1 MKKSGKRVFS
11 LVLTLILAFALAV
24 PAFAADVTDVTIESD
39 HNKNATYEAYML
51 MTLTTSLK
59 CGETEVPHTDVCYQD
74 DGSLSCTDPTHH
86 VHDEECYN
94 YSYKIN
100 SKYED
105 ILKEVLNKNG
115 ADEGKTL
122 DQTIMDAIAEKK
134 EAEEVRG
141 LAEDLYDKI
150 KEKEPPL
157 SCDATLDQG
166 TPKDL
171 AQGYWLIVDSTL
183 PEDLTGGVT
192 RSLVMLDT
200 AGAEEITI
208 KAKDDTIDIGKTVT
222 TPDVNLTPEI
232 SAEYGTVNIGDTIT
246 FTLTSSLPADL
257 DKYTHPEE
265 KYQFKFV
272 DTMSAGLEF
281 IAITSVKIG
290 KDIVPPY
297 EAEDTAQSTPEV
309 PGYQTSGFFDG
320 KTAKNGRG
328 EIDLSTYVQA
338 NLDTLGGQTVVV
350 EYTAK
355 LTEDAV
361 LEDNGTIKEENK
373 VYVEFTNDYDTFQK
387 GNTPEKDVDVY
398 SFTLDIYK
406 YTDDNGESGYQEG
419 DTHLADAQFQL
430 YKTVGTTTYYAKANL
445 VAGGEG
451 GNYKITGWAEMT
463 GDKVPTEAATFI
475 TPESGKLDIDGL
487 DLGTY
492 YLLET
497 KAPDGY
503 NLLAEPIEITIEDT
517 AGDDATTPTVKI
529 PVEHVENSS
538 GVELPS
544 TGGIGTTIFYT
555 LGGLLAVGAAVFLVT
570 KKRMSGVEE

>member
-24 PAFAADVTDVTIESD
+24 PAFAANVTIESE
-39 HNKNATYEAYML
+39 HNKKATYEAYKL

-59 CGETEVPHTDVCYQD
+59 CGETDTP
-74 DGSLSCTDPTHH
+74 GH
-86 VHDEECYN
+86 VHDEGCYN

-100 SKYED
+100 SKYEN
-105 ILKEVLNKNG
+105 ILKDVLKIT
-115 ADEGKTL
+115 AAETGKTL
-122 DQTIMDAIAEKK
+122 DQTIMDAIAAKSG
-134 EAEEVRG
+134 EEVRA

-150 KEKEPPL
+150 KAASLEHDEEL
-157 SCDATLDQG
+157 SQG
-166 TPKDL
+166 AAKPL
-171 AQGYWLIVDSTL
+171 AQGYWLIVDSTATL
-183 PEDLTGGVT
+183 PDGVT

-208 KAKDDTIDIGKTVT
+208 NAKDDTIDIGKTVT
-222 TPDVNLTPEI
+222 TPAVDLTPET

-257 DKYTHPEE
+257 AEYDHPDPDK

-272 DTMSAGLEF
+272 DTMSDGLEF
-281 IAITSVKIG
+281 IAIKSVKIG
-290 KDIVPPY
+290 GEDVPAY
-297 EAEDTAQSTPEV
+297 VAEDTAQSTPEK
-309 PGYQTSGFFDG
+309 PGYQTSGFFTG
-320 KTAKNGRG
+320 GTPKNGRG

-338 NLDTLGGQTVVV
+338 NLNTLGSQKVVV
-350 EYTAK
+350 EYTAR

-361 LEDNGTIKEENK
+361 VEDNGSIKEENK

-398 SFTLDIYK
+398 SFTLDIFK
-406 YTDDNGESGYQEG
+406 YTDDNGDEGYQVG
-419 DTHLADAQFQL
+419 DTHLAGAEFQL
-430 YKTVGTTTYYAKANL
+430 YKTVNDTTYYAKANE
-445 VAGGEG
+445 VTVGG

-463 GDKVPTEAATFI
+463 GDEVPTGAATFI

-492 YLLET
+492 YLRET
-497 KAPDGY
+497 KAPEGY
-503 NLLAEPIEITIEDT
+503 NLLADPIEIKIEDK
-517 AGDDATTPTVKI
+517 AGDNALEPVVEI
-529 PVEHVENSS
+529 PVRHVENSS

>member
-24 PAFAADVTDVTIESD
+24 PAFAADVTIESD

-59 CGETEVPHTDVCYQD
+59 CGETEVPHTDACYQD

-86 VHDEECYN
+86 VHNEGCYN

-100 SKYED
+100 SKYES
-105 ILKEVLNKNG
+105 ILKEVLG
-115 ADEGKTL
+115 IDDAETGKTM
-122 DQTIMDAIAEKK
+122 DQTIMDAIAAKSGD
-134 EAEEVRG
+134 AVRD

-150 KEKEPPL
+150 KAASLERDKALEQGAVVPL
-157 SCDATLDQG
+157 D
-166 TPKDL
+166 
-171 AQGYWLIVDSTL
+171 QGYWLIVDSTETL
-183 PEDLTGGVT
+183 PNGVT

-200 AGAEEITI
+200 AGAEDITI
-208 KAKDDTIDIGKTVT
+208 EAKDETIDIGKTVT
-222 TPDVNLTPEI
+222 TPDVNLTPET

-257 DKYTHPEE
+257 DKYTHPDEDK

-272 DTMSAGLEF
+272 DIMSDGLEF
-281 IAITSVKIG
+281 ITIKSVKIG
-290 KDIVPPY
+290 DNVVP
-297 EAEDTAQSTPEV
+297 AEV
-309 PGYQTSGFFDG
+309 PGYQTSGFFTGGAD
-320 KTAKNGRG
+320 KNGRG

-338 NLDTLGGQTVVV
+338 NLDTLGGEKVVV

-355 LTEDAV
+355 LTEDALV
-361 LEDNGTIKEENK
+361 NNGVIEENNK

-398 SFTLDIYK
+398 SFTLDIFK
-406 YTDDNGESGYQEG
+406 YTDDNGTEGYQPE
-419 DTHLADAQFQL
+419 DTHLADAWFQL
-430 YKTVGTTTYYAKANL
+430 YKTVGTTTFYAKANQ
-445 VAGGEG
+445 VPEG
-451 GNYKITGWAEMT
+451 SGNYKITGWAEMT
-463 GDKVPTEAATFI
+463 GDEAPEGATTFV
-475 TPESGKLDIDGL
+475 TPASGKLDIDGL

-503 NLLAEPIEITIEDT
+503 NLLAEPIKIEIKDE
-517 AGDDATTPTVKI
+517 AGADAHEPIVEI
-529 PVEHVENSS
+529 PVQHVENSS

>member
-1 MKKSGKRVFS
+1 MKKSGKRFFS

-24 PAFAADVTDVTIESD
+24 PAFAANVTIDSD
-39 HNKNATYEAYML
+39 HNENATYEAYRL

-59 CGETEVPHTDVCYQD
+59 CGKTETPHTDACYQD

-86 VHDEECYN
+86 VHDEGCYN

-100 SKYED
+100 SKYES
-105 ILKEVLNKNG
+105 ILKKVLKKDV
-115 ADEGKTL
+115 ADTGKTM
-122 DQTIMDAIAEKK
+122 DQTIMDAIAAKSG
-134 EAEEVRG
+134 EEVRD
-141 LAEDLYDKI
+141 LAEALYDKI
-150 KEKEPPL
+150 KEKEPSL
-157 SCDATLDQG
+157 DCDATLDQG
-166 TPKDL
+166 TAETL
-171 AQGYWLIVDSTL
+171 EQGYWLIVDSTATL
-183 PEDLTGGVT
+183 PDGVT

-200 AGAEEITI
+200 AGKEDITI
-208 KAKDDTIDIGKTVT
+208 EAKDETIDIGKTVT
-222 TPDVNLTPEI
+222 TPTVNLTPET

-272 DTMSAGLEF
+272 DTMSKGLEF
-281 IAITSVKIG
+281 IEITSVKIG
-290 KDIVPPY
+290 GTDVPAY
-297 EAEDTAQSTPEV
+297 VAEDTAQSTPEK
-309 PGYQTSGFFDG
+309 PGYQTSGFFTG
-320 KTAKNGRG
+320 GTPKNGQG

-338 NLDTLGGQTVVV
+338 KLSDLGGQTVEVK
-350 EYTAK
+350 YTAK

-361 LEDNGTIKEENK
+361 VEDNGSIKEENK

-406 YTDDNGESGYQEG
+406 YTDDNGDEGYQVG
-419 DTHLADAQFQL
+419 DTHLAGAEFQL
-430 YKTVGTTTYYAKANL
+430 YKTVDNKTYYATANQ
-445 VAGGEG
+445 VTVGG

-463 GDKVPTEAATFI
+463 GTEVPTGAATFI

-497 KAPDGY
+497 KAPEGY
-503 NLLAEPIEITIEDT
+503 NLLADPIEIKIEDK
-517 AGDDATTPTVKI
+517 AGADAGAPEVDI
-529 PVEHVENSS
+529 PVEYVENSS

-555 LGGLLAVGAAVFLVT
+555 LGGLLAVGAVVLLVT
-570 KKRMSGVEE
+570 KKRVHDMEG

>member
-24 PAFAADVTDVTIESD
+24 PAFAANVTIDSD
-39 HNKNATYEAYML
+39 HNENATYEAYQL

-59 CGETEVPHTDVCYQD
+59 CGETGHEHN
-74 DGSLSCTDPTHH
+74 
-86 VHDEECYN
+86 EKCYN

-100 SKYED
+100 SKYES
-105 ILKEVLNKNG
+105 ILKDVLGITK
-115 ADEGKTL
+115 AEEGKTM
-122 DQTIMDAIAEKK
+122 DQTIMDAIAAKSDA
-134 EAEEVRG
+134 EAVRD
-141 LAEDLYDKI
+141 LAEALYDAI
-150 KEKEPPL
+150 EAASL
-157 SCDATLDQG
+157 SCDKTLDQG
-166 TPKDL
+166 AVVPLD
-171 AQGYWLIVDSTL
+171 QGYWLIVDSTATL
-183 PEDLTGGVT
+183 PDGVT

-200 AGAEEITI
+200 AGAEDITI
-208 KAKDDTIDIGKTVT
+208 KAKDETIDIGKTVT
-222 TPDVNLTPEI
+222 TLTFELTPET

-272 DTMSAGLEF
+272 DNMSAGLEF
-281 IAITSVKIG
+281 IGITSVEIG
-290 KDIVPPY
+290 GTPVPPY
-297 EAEDTAQSTPEV
+297 AAEDTAQSTPEV
-309 PGYQTSGFFDG
+309 PGYKTSGFFTG
-320 KTAKNGRG
+320 PNKNGEG

-338 NLDTLGGQTVVV
+338 NLDTLGGKKVVV
-350 EYTAK
+350 EYTAR

-361 LEDNGTIKEENK
+361 VEDDGTIKEENK

-398 SFTLDIYK
+398 SFTLDIFK
-406 YTDDNGESGYQEG
+406 YTDDNGTDGYQDS
-419 DTHLADAQFQL
+419 DTHLADAEFQL
-430 YKTVGTTTYYAKANL
+430 YKTVNDTTYYATANE
-445 VAGGEG
+445 VPEG
-451 GNYKITGWAEMT
+451 SGKYKITGWAET
-463 GDKVPTEAATFI
+463 TDPEIVPDGATTFI

-492 YLLET
+492 YLRET

-503 NLLAEPIEITIEDT
+503 NLLADPIEIKIEDK
-517 AGDDATTPTVKI
+517 AVDDALVPIVEI
-529 PVEHVENSS
+529 PVQHVQNSS
-538 GVELPS
+538 GAELPS

>member
-24 PAFAADVTDVTIESD
+24 PAFAANVTIDSD
-39 HNKNATYEAYML
+39 HNENATYEAYRL
-51 MTLTTSLK
+51 MDLTTSLK
-59 CGETEVPHTDVCYQD
+59 CGKTEIPHTDVCYQD
-74 DGSLSCTDPTHH
+74 DGSLVCTDPTHH
-86 VHDEECYN
+86 EHDEGCYN

-100 SKYED
+100 SKYES
-105 ILKEVLNKNG
+105 ILKEVLGINN
-115 ADEGKTL
+115 AVDGKTL
-122 DQTIMDAIAEKK
+122 DQTIMDAIAAKSDA
-134 EAEEVRG
+134 EAIRD

-150 KEKEPPL
+150 KAASL
-157 SCDATLDQG
+157 GCDETLDQG
-166 TPKDL
+166 AVVPLD
-171 AQGYWLIVDSTL
+171 QGYWLIVDSTATL
-183 PEDLTGGVT
+183 PDGVT

-222 TPDVNLTPEI
+222 TPTVELTPET
-232 SAEYGTVNIGDTIT
+232 SAEYGTVNIGDTII
-246 FTLTSSLPADL
+246 FTLTSSLPANLAEYD
-257 DKYTHPEE
+257 HPTE

-281 IAITSVKIG
+281 IAIKSVKIG
-290 KDIVPPY
+290 TTDVPPY
-297 EAEDTAQSTPEV
+297 EAEDPEQSTPEK
-309 PGYQTSGFFDG
+309 PGYKTDGFFTGGTD
-320 KTAKNGRG
+320 KNGRG
-328 EIDLSTYVQA
+328 EIDLSTYVQE
-338 NLDTLGGQTVVV
+338 NLGTLGGEKVVV

-355 LTEDAV
+355 LTEDAFV
-361 LEDNGTIKEENK
+361 NNGVIEENNK
-373 VYVEFTNDYDTFQK
+373 VYVEFTNDYDTFKK
-387 GNTPEKDVDVY
+387 GNTPEEDVDVY
-398 SFTLDIYK
+398 SFTLDIFK
-406 YTDDNGESGYQEG
+406 YTDDNEQPGYQG
-419 DTHLADAQFQL
+419 DETHLADAEFQL
-430 YKTVGTTTYYAKANL
+430 YKTVGATTYYATANE
-445 VAGGEG
+445 VTD
-451 GNYKITGWAEMT
+451 GNYKITGWVEMT

-503 NLLAEPIEITIEDT
+503 NLLADPIKIEIKDE
-517 AGDDATTPTVKI
+517 AGAGADAPVVKI

-538 GVELPS
+538 GIELPS
-544 TGGIGTTIFYT
+544 TGGMGTTIFYT

>member
-24 PAFAADVTDVTIESD
+24 PAFAANVTIDSD
-39 HNKNATYEAYML
+39 HNENATYGAYQL

-59 CGETEVPHTDVCYQD
+59 CGKTETPHTDECYQD
-74 DGSLSCTDPTHH
+74 DGSLNCTDPTHH
-86 VHDEECYN
+86 EHNEKCYN

-100 SKYED
+100 SKYES
-105 ILKEVLNKNG
+105 ILTDVLGIIG
-115 ADEGKTL
+115 AADGKTL
-122 DQTIMDAIAEKK
+122 DQTIMDAIAAKSDA
-134 EAEEVRG
+134 EAVRD
-141 LAEDLYDKI
+141 LAEALYDKI
-150 KEKEPPL
+150 KAAPLGCDKEL
-157 SCDATLDQG
+157 SQG
-166 TPKDL
+166 TPADL
-171 AQGYWLIVDSTL
+171 TQGYWLIVDSTANL
-183 PEDLTGGVT
+183 PGDVT

-200 AGAEEITI
+200 AGAEDITI
-208 KAKDDTIDIGKTVT
+208 KAKDETIDIGKTVT
-222 TPDVNLTPEI
+222 TPAVDLTPET

-246 FTLTSSLPADL
+246 FTLTSSLPANLAEYD
-257 DKYTHPEE
+257 HPTEE
-265 KYQFKFV
+265 YQFKFV

-281 IAITSVKIG
+281 IGITSVEIG
-290 KDIVPPY
+290 GTLVPAY
-297 EAEDTAQSTPEV
+297 VAEDTAQGTAEV
-309 PGYQTSGFFDG
+309 LGYKTSGFFTG
-320 KTAKNGRG
+320 GTPKNGRG

-338 NLDTLGGQTVVV
+338 NLDSLGGKEVVV
-350 EYTAK
+350 TYTAK
-355 LTEDAV
+355 LTENAV
-361 LEDNGTIKEENK
+361 VEDNGTIKEENK

-406 YTDDNGESGYQEG
+406 YTNDNGQPGYQDG
-419 DTHLADAQFQL
+419 DTLLADAWFQL
-430 YKTVGTTTYYAKANL
+430 YKTVGATTYYATANE
-445 VAGGEG
+445 VTD
-451 GNYKITGWAEMT
+451 GNYKITGWVAMT
-463 GDKVPTEAATFI
+463 GDEAPDGAATFI
-475 TPESGKLDIDGL
+475 TPASGKLDIDGL

-503 NLLAEPIEITIEDT
+503 NLLANPIKIEIVDNN
-517 AGDDATTPTVKI
+517 AGDNAAAPDVEI
-529 PVEHVENSS
+529 PAQYVENSS

>member
-24 PAFAADVTDVTIESD
+24 PAFATNVTIDSE
-39 HNKNATYEAYML
+39 HNENATYGAYQL

-59 CGETEVPHTDVCYQD
+59 CDVT
-74 DGSLSCTDPTHH
+74 GH
-86 VHDEECYN
+86 VHDEKCYN

-105 ILKEVLNKNG
+105 ILKEVLNIAG
-115 ADEGKTL
+115 AADGKTL
-122 DQTIMDAIAEKK
+122 DQTIMEAIAAKSGD
-134 EAEEVRG
+134 AVRE
-141 LAEDLYDKI
+141 LAEDLYDEI
-150 KEKEPPL
+150 KEMP
-157 SCDATLDQG
+157 CDKTLDEG
-166 TPKDL
+166 TEADL
-171 AQGYWLIVDSTL
+171 AQGYWLIVDSTADL
-183 PEDLTGGVT
+183 PDGVT

-222 TPDVNLTPEI
+222 TPDVNLTPET

-281 IAITSVKIG
+281 IGITSVKIG
-290 KDIVPPY
+290 
-297 EAEDTAQSTPEV
+297 ENEV
-309 PGYQTSGFFDG
+309 HAYTDEEPGYKTSGFFAG
-320 KTAKNGRG
+320 PNKNGQG

-338 NLDTLGGQTVVV
+338 NLDTLGGEKVVV

-355 LTEDAV
+355 LTENAV
-361 LEDNGTIKEENK
+361 VEIDGSIKEENV
-373 VYVEFTNDYDTFQK
+373 VYVKFTNDYDTFQE
-387 GNTPEKDVDVY
+387 GETPEKDVDVY

-406 YTDDNGESGYQEG
+406 YTDDNGTDGYQDS
-419 DTHLADAQFQL
+419 DTHLADAEFQL
-430 YKTVGTTTYYAKANL
+430 YKTVNDTTYYATANE
-445 VAGGEG
+445 VTPGG
-451 GNYKITGWAEMT
+451 GNYKITGWVAMT
-463 GDKVPTEAATFI
+463 DPEVVPADAATFI
-475 TPESGKLDIDGL
+475 TPASGKLDIDGL

-492 YLLET
+492 YLRET

-503 NLLAEPIEITIEDT
+503 NLLADPIEIRIED
-517 AGDDATTPTVKI
+517 AGDNAAAPTVEI

-538 GVELPS
+538 GIELPS

>member
-24 PAFAADVTDVTIESD
+24 PAFAADVTIDSD
-39 HNKNATYEAYML
+39 HNENATYGAYRL

-59 CGETEVPHTDVCYQD
+59 CGKTEISHTDACYQD
-74 DGSLSCTDPTHH
+74 DGSLVCTDPTHH
-86 VHDEECYN
+86 VHDANCYN

-100 SKYED
+100 SKYES
-105 ILKEVLNKNG
+105 ILKEVLGKPNK
-115 ADEGKTL
+115 DPGKTM
-122 DQTIMDAIAEKK
+122 DQTIMDAIAAKRDG
-134 EAEEVRG
+134 EVRD
-141 LAEDLYDKI
+141 LAEALYDKI
-150 KEKEPPL
+150 KETEPSL
-157 SCDATLDQG
+157 DFDATLDQG
-166 TPKDL
+166 TPETLDE
-171 AQGYWLIVDSTL
+171 GYWLIVDSTL
-183 PEDLTGGVT
+183 PADLPDGVT

-200 AGAEEITI
+200 AGKEEITI
-208 KAKDDTIDIGKTVT
+208 EAKDETIGIGKTVT
-222 TPDVNLTPEI
+222 TPTVESST
-232 SAEYGTVNIGDTIT
+232 EYGTVNIGDTIT
-246 FTLTSSLPADL
+246 FTLTSSLPANL
-257 DKYTHPEE
+257 AEYTHPTK

-272 DTMSAGLEF
+272 DNMSEGLEF

-290 KDIVPPY
+290 ENEVLPY
-297 EAEDTAQSTPEV
+297 VEADPEQSTAEV
-309 PGYQTSGFFDG
+309 PGYQTSGFFTGGAD
-320 KTAKNGRG
+320 KNGPG

-338 NLDTLGGQTVVV
+338 HLNDLGGQKV
-350 EYTAK
+350 EVKYTAK

-361 LEDNGTIKEENK
+361 VEDNGTIKEENK
-373 VYVEFTNDYDTFQK
+373 VYVEFTNDYDDFQM
-387 GNTPEKDVDVY
+387 GETPEKDVDVY

-406 YTDDNGESGYQEG
+406 YTDDNGDGVYQPE
-419 DTHLADAQFQL
+419 DTHLADAWFQL

-451 GNYKITGWAEMT
+451 GNYKITGWIETTAPEV
-463 GDKVPTEAATFI
+463 VPDGTATFI
-475 TPESGKLDIDGL
+475 TPASGKLDIDGL

-492 YLLET
+492 YLRET

-503 NLLAEPIEITIEDT
+503 NLLADPIEIRIEDK
-517 AGDDATTPTVKI
+517 AGADAAVPSVEI
-529 PVEHVENSS
+529 PVEYVENSS

>member
-1 MKKSGKRVFS
+1 MKKSGRRFFS

-24 PAFAADVTDVTIESD
+24 PAFATDVTIESD
-39 HNKNATYEAYML
+39 HNQDATYGAYRL

-59 CGETEVPHTDVCYQD
+59 CGETEVPHTDACYQG
-74 DGSLSCTDPTHH
+74 DGTLSCTDPTHH
-86 VHDEECYN
+86 VHDEGCYN

-105 ILKEVLNKNG
+105 ILKEVLDKDG
-115 ADEGKTL
+115 ADTGKTL
-122 DQTIMDAIAEKK
+122 DQTIMDAIAENKGEK
-134 EAEEVRG
+134 ARD
-141 LAEDLYDKI
+141 LAEALYDKI

-157 SCDATLDQG
+157 DFDATLDQG
-166 TPKDL
+166 TPETLDP
-171 AQGYWLIVDSTL
+171 GYWLIVDSTATL
-183 PEDLTGGVT
+183 PDGVT

-222 TPDVNLTPEI
+222 TPDVNLTPET

-272 DTMSAGLEF
+272 DIMSEGLEF
-281 IAITSVKIG
+281 IEITSVKIG
-290 KDIVPPY
+290 DDTVPPY
-297 EAEDTAQSTPEV
+297 VAEDTAQSTPEK
-309 PGYQTSGFFDG
+309 PGYKTSGFFDG
-320 KTAKNGRG
+320 ETPKNGEG
-328 EIDLSTYVQA
+328 TIDLSTYVQA
-338 NLDTLGGQTVVV
+338 NLDSLGGKKVVV

-355 LTEDAV
+355 LTENAV
-361 LEDNGTIKEENK
+361 VKDDGTIKEENK

-398 SFTLDIYK
+398 SFTLDIFK
-406 YTDDNGESGYQEG
+406 YTDDNGDEGYQVG
-419 DTHLADAQFQL
+419 DTLLADAWFQL
-430 YKTVGTTTYYAKANL
+430 YKTVNDTTYYAKVNE
-445 VAGGEG
+445 VAVGG
-451 GNYKITGWAEMT
+451 GNYKITGWVETT
-463 GDKVPTEAATFI
+463 GTDVVPADAATFV

-492 YLLET
+492 YLRET

-503 NLLAEPIEITIEDT
+503 NLLADPIEIKIEDK
-517 AGDDATTPTVKI
+517 ALDDALEPVVEI
-529 PVEHVENSS
+529 PVRHVQNSS

-544 TGGIGTTIFYT
+544 TGGIGTTIFYA